1 MVKMLS
7 ATAVARI
14 PGDTTFTIAEL
25 IGPVEANRH
34 SSAATMAGQYTA
46 GRGDDSASKVSGAAS
61 RVAPPDTH
69 KYACRE
75 QRRPPSPN
83 QPPPSAPRKPVAT
96 TTAPHCTV
104 ATALDMPRARTP
116 NPGVHDP

>member
-1 MVKMLS
+1 ITPPANTASGMINTASARERASEMAPTSDGDGTSPRMWIVKMLN
-7 ATAVARI
+7 ATAVARMC
-14 PGDTTFTIAEL
+14 GETTLTIAEL

-34 SSAATMAGQYTA
+34 SSAATIAAQYTA

-75 QRRPPSPN
+75 
-83 QPPPSAPRKPVAT
+83 
-96 TTAPHCTV
+96 
-104 ATALDMPRARTP
+104 
-116 NPGVHDP
+116 